1 MLKKEKSFVNREK
14 RDVRN
19 IFHRFK
25 KRDFSGTS
33 GQALK
38 NSSYQ
43 LTQNIVMKLGSL
55 FFTIVIAR
63 LLMPELFGLYSL
75 ALATIVLFGAFSDL
89 GIGSALITFVSKNLG
104 QKRFIKAKA
113 YLKKLF
119 KWKYKLVFSISIL
132 LLAFSYFI
140 ANYYYHKPIFYALL
154 VGAIYLPVL
163 AGIGFLEGLFKASN
177 NFKQPLIKEIIFQF
191 LRFTIVPLGIFLL
204 LKANLDKKVLIAFI
218 LLLIT
223 ICYLAVLL
231 FFLISAKKKLKFLK
245 EKSTNLDKKEVK
257 ELKKFIFP
265 LSAIA
270 LSGVFFGYI
279 DTIMLGHFVESSF
292 LAYYGVAFSLVASA
306 SAIISFAGASFFPL
320 FSRLKGKPLEKLFKK
335 GRNLTLL
342 ISFLTAIFTYI
353 FARIVIIIAYGSSY
367 LASVPI
373 LKYFTI
379 LILVLPL
386 SGLYLSYYTSQKRTK
401 TIAYLLISSTILNI
415 ILNYVFIT
423 YGIKLGMMQAVLG
436 ACFATIISRV
446 LYFVGLMVFRRKK

>member
-1 MLKKEKSFVNREK
+1 
-14 RDVRN
+14 
-19 IFHRFK
+19 
-25 KRDFSGTS
+25 
-33 GQALK
+33 
-38 NSSYQ
+38 
-43 LTQNIVMKLGSL
+43 
-55 FFTIVIAR
+55 
-63 LLMPELFGLYSL
+63 MPELFGLYSL

-89 GIGSALITFVSKNLG
+89 GIGSALITFVSKSLG
-104 QKRFIKAKA
+104 QKRLIKAKT

-119 KWKYKLVFSISIL
+119 NWKYKLVLLISMIL
-132 LLAFSYFI
+132 LASSYFI

-154 VGAIYLPVL
+154 VGVIYLPVL
-163 AGIGFLEGLFKASN
+163 AGISFLEGLFKTSN

-204 LKANLDKKVLIAFI
+204 LKSNLDKRVLIALI

-245 EKSTNLDKKEVK
+245 EKSIDLNKKEVK

-306 SAIISFAGASFFPL
+306 SAIISFAAASFFPL
-320 FSRLKGKPLEKLFKK
+320 FSRLKGKELEKLFKK

-342 ISFLTAIFTYI
+342 ISFLTAIFTYF
-353 FARIVIIIAYGSSY
+353 FARIVIRIAYGSSY
-367 LASVPI
+367 LTSVDRKSTRLNSSHI
-373 LKYFTI
+373 
-379 LILVLPL
+379 PL
-386 SGLYLSYYTSQKRTK
+386 SRMP
-401 TIAYLLISSTILNI
+401 SS
-415 ILNYVFIT
+415 
-423 YGIKLGMMQAVLG
+423 A
-436 ACFATIISRV
+436 
-446 LYFVGLMVFRRKK
+446 